1 LLSEKVEEAV
11 KAIRREM
18 RARGSLLVA
27 LSGGLDSSVVAALAK
42 AALGERAVA
51 ATIASPLTPS
61 YELADARRVAAFL
74 GMRHLTIW
82 LDELRLRGVRE
93 NGPRRCYACKR
104 YRYEEILQ
112 VAEALGLRAV
122 ADGTTASDVGQHRP
136 GLRAVEE
143 LGIYTPLLN
152 HGLTRAEVRELA
164 RQMGLPT
171 AEKAPNSCLAT
182 RFPPGHELRPEEL
195 RQVERVEDVLRELL
209 GPNVLVRARRWG
221 RVLRLELLP
230 PDMPLLLEED
240 TRKAVLKAVERLGLG
255 RAVLDLVGYPGHL

>member
-1 LLSEKVEEAV
+1 MLSEKVEEAV

-82 LDELRLRGVRE
+82 LDELRLREVRE

-195 RQVERVEDVLRELL
+195 RPVSYTHLTLPTNRE
-209 GPNVLVRARRWG
+209 V
-221 RVLRLELLP
+221 
-230 PDMPLLLEED
+230 
-240 TRKAVLKAVERLGLG
+240 
-255 RAVLDLVGYPGHL
+255 